1 MDYTCFYFIC
11 VKCFWNETLGLTITR
26 KGFSSQNKIETKYHI
41 VLLFF
46 FFTFTFLHFYIFF
59 DIEDL

>member
-11 VKCFWNETLGLTITR
+11 VKCFWNETLGLAITR
-26 KGFSSQNKIETKYHI
+26 KGFSSQNKIETKYYI
-41 VLLFF
+41 VLLLFF
-46 FFTFTFLHFYIFF
+46 LHLHFYIFF